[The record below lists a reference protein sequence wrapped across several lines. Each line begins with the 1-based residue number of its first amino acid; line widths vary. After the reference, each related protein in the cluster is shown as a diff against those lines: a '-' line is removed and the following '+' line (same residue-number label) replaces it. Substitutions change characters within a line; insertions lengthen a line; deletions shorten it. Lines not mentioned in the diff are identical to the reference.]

1 MVPGFRKPAA
11 LLRKTAWNL
20 KSSHLRAGLRCSK
33 DFDVTQW
40 AGVVYRYY
48 VCFPSMRGGFDSR
61 RPHHPQKKPYE
72 VVLQIDYRLC
82 GDLSLRGRICFR
94 RCWQC

>member
-1 MVPGFRKPAA
+1 MRDIVLKAGRFEEGGDVLVPGFRKPAT
-11 LLRKTAWNL
+11 LLR

-48 VCFPSMRGGFDSR
+48 VCFPSMRGGFDSS
-61 RPHHPQKKPYE
+61 RPHHPQKIK
-72 VVLQIDYRLC
+72 
-82 GDLSLRGRICFR
+82 
-94 RCWQC
+94 